1 MSKNKIKNSMFAA
14 LFEGVKIYFSNMD
27 KFVIYML
34 FPVFGQLVGI
44 ISALALP
51 LGLADRIAE
60 KSSSL
65 SSAMLMIILLAVPG
79 LLIFMK
85 AFWDYMIAYVSL
97 CSMTEGALTTG
108 HVYDFQSHKEV
119 ATRRIG
125 KYILLLLCVGL
136 LSCVGLLFSIIPILG
151 LIPPLIVWVYL
162 ILIFQ
167 VFTFEQDLSVKGYFK
182 RSFELVK
189 GNFAKT
195 FIIMLILGFFSI
207 FIITEGSTVIFDYL
221 HLTDKVAGLFDFVGN
236 KMPLDVINKALAYAG
251 TQQVITVA
259 YISKL
264 IFTSCLGVVVA
275 GLTLPIRSICWTLW
289 YMALSESKAV
299 KAEQKPKKSKKSKEE
314 E

>member
-1 MSKNKIKNSMFAA
+1 
-14 LFEGVKIYFSNMD
+14 
-27 KFVIYML
+27 
-34 FPVFGQLVGI
+34 
-44 ISALALP
+44 
-51 LGLADRIAE
+51 
-60 KSSSL
+60 
-65 SSAMLMIILLAVPG
+65 
-79 LLIFMK
+79 
-85 AFWDYMIAYVSL
+85 
-97 CSMTEGALTTG
+97 
-108 HVYDFQSHKEV
+108 
-119 ATRRIG
+119 
-125 KYILLLLCVGL
+125 
-136 LSCVGLLFSIIPILG
+136 
-151 LIPPLIVWVYL
+151 
-162 ILIFQ
+162 
-167 VFTFEQDLSVKGYFK
+167 
-182 RSFELVK
+182 
-189 GNFAKT
+189 
-195 FIIMLILGFFSI
+195 MLILGFFSI